1 MTKTDRE
8 RQRKAP
14 ILRFKG
20 FTDDWEQRQLN
31 ELGNI
36 KRGASPRPISD
47 PKWFDKNGKYG
58 WLRISDVTSQN
69 GQVFQIDQH
78 LSSIGE
84 KKTVLISDPHL
95 IISIAATVGKPC
107 INYIPTAIHDG
118 FVAFLDYKF
127 NLDFMFEWFNKNQN
141 IWLKYGQPGAQINLN
156 SSIIGNQKIKI
167 PKKNEQGKIAKL
179 LNMLNNLLVLYERK
193 LKLLSRVKKYFLD
206 NLFAEKEYPNLRFKG
221 FTDAWEQRE
230 LGNIVVFIRNG
241 ITIKQDGNFGK
252 PITRIDSISEGK
264 LNLNKVGYANITS
277 NVYED
282 YYLKNNDILF
292 SNINSLNH
300 IGKTS
305 FVHDLSQDVIHGM
318 NLLNIR
324 VDKNH
329 FNSRFVYYQLAIM
342 KSKNLFKKIA
352 KPAVNQASIAV
363 SELKKLSI
371 KTTSIKE
378 QYKIQKLLATLEN
391 ILTLYENKQQ
401 HLTEIKKTLLNTMFI

>member
-118 FVAFLDYKF
+118 FVAFLDYF
-127 NLDFMFEWFNKNQN
+127 LQ
-141 IWLKYGQPGAQINLN
+141 LCLGA
-156 SSIIGNQKIKI
+156 
-167 PKKNEQGKIAKL
+167 A
-179 LNMLNNLLVLYERK
+179 
-193 LKLLSRVKKYFLD
+193 
-206 NLFAEKEYPNLRFKG
+206 
-221 FTDAWEQRE
+221 
-230 LGNIVVFIRNG
+230 
-241 ITIKQDGNFGK
+241 
-252 PITRIDSISEGK
+252 
-264 LNLNKVGYANITS
+264 
-277 NVYED
+277 
-282 YYLKNNDILF
+282 
-292 SNINSLNH
+292 
-300 IGKTS
+300 
-305 FVHDLSQDVIHGM
+305 
-318 NLLNIR
+318 
-324 VDKNH
+324 
-329 FNSRFVYYQLAIM
+329 
-342 KSKNLFKKIA
+342 
-352 KPAVNQASIAV
+352 
-363 SELKKLSI
+363 
-371 KTTSIKE
+371 
-378 QYKIQKLLATLEN
+378 
-391 ILTLYENKQQ
+391 
-401 HLTEIKKTLLNTMFI
+401 